1 MLRTRVG
8 YAGGTSAAPTYSAMG
23 DHTEALQVDFDPRR
37 LEFSKLAEIFL
48 ASHDPS
54 REPWSIQYR
63 SVLFAHDA
71 NQRSVTQAAAREF
84 ARSTGKPVVTPIEEF
99 TDFTL
104 AEDYHQKYRLRSVR
118 LVAAEYQA
126 QFKTSAAFL
135 GSVAVTKANAFVGG
149 YGRSNELRDIL
160 PSLGLSEAAQAAAR
174 AAL

>member
-23 DHTEALQVDFDPRR
+23 DHTEALQVDFDPQR
-37 LEFSKLAEIFL
+37 LEFAKLAAIFL

-54 REPWSIQYR
+54 QEPWSIQYR
-63 SVLFAHDA
+63 SVLFAHSA
-71 NQRSVTQAAAREF
+71 EQRSTALAQA
-84 ARSTGKPVVTPIEEF
+84 GKVATSSGQPVRTPIEEY
-99 TDFTL
+99 TGFTL

-118 LVAAEYQA
+118 PVLAEYQA
-126 QFKTSAAFL
+126 QFKSSAAFL
-135 GSVAVTKANAFVGG
+135 GSVAVTKANAYVGG

-174 AAL
+174 AAV